1 MYIESGGVAMATRLH
16 RTQILLE
23 PEQHSKLA
31 EIARREG
38 RSISD
43 VVRTMLDQQ
52 LQQRDQDIEAQDI
65 EAIRN
70 RRLAAL
76 ERIREHKEAIL
87 KARGGRYLDFDIVEA
102 INQAREEQ
110 DERNW
115 AVLTG
120 AGD

>member
-1 MYIESGGVAMATRLH
+1 MATRLH

-43 VVRTMLDQQ
+43 VVRTMLEQQ
-52 LQQRDQDIEAQDI
+52 LQQRDQDVEAQDV

-87 KARGGRYLDFDIVEA
+87 KARGG
-102 INQAREEQ
+102 
-110 DERNW
+110 
-115 AVLTG
+115 
-120 AGD
+120 

>member
-1 MYIESGGVAMATRLH
+1 MPTRLH

-43 VVRTMLDQQ
+43 VVRTMLDHQ
-52 LQQRDQDIEAQDI
+52 LQQRDQDT
-65 EAIRN
+65 EAIKN
-70 RRLAAL
+70 RRLEAL
-76 ERIREHKEAIL
+76 DRIREHKEAIL
-87 KARGGRYLDFDIVEA
+87 KARGGKYLDFDVVEA
-102 INQAREEQ
+102 INKSREEQ

-115 AVLTG
+115 SVLTG

>member
-1 MYIESGGVAMATRLH
+1 MATRLH

-43 VVRTMLDQQ
+43 VVRTMLEQQ
-52 LQQRDQDIEAQDI
+52 LQQRDQDVEAQDV

-87 KARGGRYLDFDIVEA
+87 KARGGKPLDLDVPEI
-102 INQAREEQ
+102 INQMREER
-110 DERNW
+110 DAEIW
-115 AVLTG
+115 ATLTNSS
-120 AGD
+120 D

>member
-1 MYIESGGVAMATRLH
+1 MPTRLH

-52 LQQRDQDIEAQDI
+52 LQQRDQDV
-65 EAIRN
+65 EAIRT

-87 KARGGRYLDFDIVEA
+87 KTRGGKPLDLDVPEM
-102 INQAREEQ
+102 INQMREER
-110 DERNW
+110 DAEIW
-115 AVLTG
+115 ATLTNSS
-120 AGD
+120 D